1 MFLVL
6 SCVHFIIAASILAR
20 RRAWISQILYFAYAP
35 HDNVISFTFYFF
47 RGYNASQRGR
57 RFDVGRHSFLSGFE
71 EQRLEVLQRQPQL
84 HRQRHKLENH
94 RGGETKPIS
103 RGCDQGKKICVRVK
117 NTIKQ

>member
-1 MFLVL
+1 MVMCF
-6 SCVHFIIAASILAR
+6 HF
-20 RRAWISQILYFAYAP
+20 
-35 HDNVISFTFYFF
+35 HFF
-47 RGYNASQRGR
+47 RGFNASQRGR

-103 RGCDQGKKICVRVK
+103 RGCDQGKGICVFE
-117 NTIKQ
+117 